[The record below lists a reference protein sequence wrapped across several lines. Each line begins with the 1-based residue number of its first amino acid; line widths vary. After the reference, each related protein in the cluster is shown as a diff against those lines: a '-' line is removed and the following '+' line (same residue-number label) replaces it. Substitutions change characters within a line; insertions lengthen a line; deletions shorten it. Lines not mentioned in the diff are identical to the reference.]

1 MYSFHKEKAAK
12 YSNSTGMISAD
23 TKWKLSVGERCEQ
36 RKSCDCWKEQKKSAT
51 RLFEIIGHSRC
62 CSSRLQYRKRITKNG
77 GDAECNTDAAGKR
90 LSEKVLYSV
99 KDMATQGSSAIR
111 GVTESSM

>member
-1 MYSFHKEKAAK
+1 MKLLVIPDAVLVPS
-12 YSNSTGMISAD
+12 STG
-23 TKWKLSVGERCEQ
+23 KG
-36 RKSCDCWKEQKKSAT
+36 
-51 RLFEIIGHSRC
+51 
-62 CSSRLQYRKRITKNG
+62 ITKNG
-77 GDAECNTDAAGKR
+77 GDAKCNTDAVGKR